1 MKFFRTLGLAA
12 AATAGFAAVQTASA
26 ATDKVVIGMMCDR
39 TGPTAVTGIALC
51 PGYHDYIAL
60 VNKNGGLDTGKGGS
74 CEVVANE
81 VDIEYKVPPAV
92 DAYKGYKEDNA
103 VLVSPY
109 GTPMVAALIK
119 TMEEDQIPGTSAG
132 FGTAAAANG
141 EKYPYMFPIAAS
153 YWSQTAA
160 AVQFA
165 KDAFDGDLNGKKIA
179 YVFYDNP
186 AGREGIPVMEHLQK
200 KEGYE
205 LRTFGIPAPGIEAGP
220 QVLDITRRYRADFVI
235 AHVFGRAPSVLLK
248 ELKRA
253 GFAMDKVIGLVWA
266 GSEGDIAAAGGWDVA
281 EGYNTIQFA
290 GVGSDYPVLDE
301 IRAMYKDRGD
311 EPPEEMD
318 LTVYYNRGVF
328 QAAMHVKAI
337 GDAVKAAGTCDVT
350 GTQVRDAMREIHD
363 FTLGGLVPPL
373 QMSAK
378 DHEGGG
384 YIRVFQVQSGKYVPV
399 TDWYRAYRDD
409 VLMLLEQEH

>member
-1 MKFFRTLGLAA
+1 MKFLRTLGLAA
-12 AATAGFAAVQTASA
+12 AATAGLAAVQSASA
-26 ATDKVVIGMMCDR
+26 EDVVIGMMCDR
-39 TGPTAVTGIALC
+39 TGPTAVTGTALC
-51 PGYHDYIAL
+51 PGYHDYVSL
-60 VNKNGGLDTGKGGS
+60 VNSKGGVEG
-74 CEVVANE
+74 CMIKANE

-92 DAYKGYKEDNA
+92 DAYKSFKEQGA

-119 TMEEDQIPGTSAG
+119 TMAEDKIPGTSAG

-160 AVQFA
+160 AVKFA

-200 KEGYE
+200 KEGYQ

-220 QVLDITRRYRADFVI
+220 QVLDITRRFRADFVV
-235 AHVFGRAPSVLLK
+235 AHVFGRAPAVVLK

-253 GFAMDKVIGLVWA
+253 GFPMDKVIGLVWA
-266 GSEGDIAAAGGWDVA
+266 VSEGDIAAAGGWDVA

-301 IRAMYKDRGD
+301 IKAMYKADGK

-337 GDAVKAAGTCDVT
+337 ENAVKAHGACDVS
-350 GTQVRDAMREIHD
+350 GEQVRDGMRQIKD
-363 FTLGGLVPPL
+363 FTLDGLVPPL

-384 YIRVFQVQSGKYVPV
+384 FIRVFQVQSGGFVPV
-399 TDWYRAYRDD
+399 TDWYRAYRED
-409 VLMLLEQEH
+409 VLYLLEEEH